1 MNYSPALF
9 NLKAIFMNNL
19 KGSIIG
25 IALTVVVLSLLVIA
39 CNKSATSPNY
49 GQRKALAV
57 YLTDDPGMF
66 TSVFIDIKQVE
77 VKIDENLDHD
87 SHFADGDRD
96 EDDDNISQDQFG
108 KWDTLS
114 IRPGVYDI
122 MKLRNGI
129 DTVLAKGNIPVGRI
143 EKIRITLGTNNS
155 VVTADGTY
163 PLVLTPGAKNYVYVK
178 IEEDDLDDMPA
189 GQLGLWLD
197 FDLSASI
204 QEDNGIFYLKP
215 TIKAF
220 GMEKFGRI
228 EGRVLPMDA
237 HAVVKAYMGK
247 DTATAIP
254 DDGDGDFKIRG
265 LKEGNYSVL
274 FKASNGY
281 KDTTITNVQVLSGKE
296 TELPAV
302 TLHK

>member
-1 MNYSPALF
+1 MKTLQ
-9 NLKAIFMNNL
+9 
-19 KGSIIG
+19 GSINRIV
-25 IALTVVVLSLLVIA
+25 LTLVVLSLLVIA

-49 GQRKALAV
+49 GQQKSLAV
-57 YLTDDPGMF
+57 YLTDDPGLF
-66 TSVFIDIKQVE
+66 ASVFIDIRQVE

-96 EDDDNISQDQFG
+96 EDDDNTSQDQFG

-129 DTVLAKGNIPVGRI
+129 DTILAKGNIPVGRI
-143 EKIRITLGTNNS
+143 EKIRLTLGTNNS
-155 VVTADGTY
+155 VITVDGTY
-163 PLVLTPGAKNYVYVK
+163 PLVLAPGAKNYVYVK
-178 IEEDDLDDMPA
+178 IEEEDLDDMPS

-204 QEDNGIFYLKP
+204 EVDNGIFFLHP

-220 GMEKFGRI
+220 GMEKFGHI
-228 EGRVLPMDA
+228 EGSVLPPDA
-237 HAVVKAYMGK
+237 HAVVKAYMGI
-247 DTATAIP
+247 DTTTAIP

-281 KDTTITNVQVLSGKE
+281 KDTTITNVQVSVGKE

-302 TLHK
+302 ILHK